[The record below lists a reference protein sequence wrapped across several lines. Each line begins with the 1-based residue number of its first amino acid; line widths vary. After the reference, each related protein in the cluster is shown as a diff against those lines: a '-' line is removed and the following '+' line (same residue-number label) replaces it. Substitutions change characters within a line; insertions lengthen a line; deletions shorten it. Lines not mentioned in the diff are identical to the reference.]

1 MKDAIVD
8 KHNELRSKVAN
19 GQETRGQPKGVGQPK
34 AANMRKLVWNDE
46 LAEIAQRWADQCMD
60 KDPTKPDKEKYH
72 DKRRGTDKL
81 YGYGWVGQNWAMRTG
96 KDPS

>member
-19 GQETRGQPKGVGQPK
+19 GQETRGVGGGQPK

-46 LAEIAQRWADQCMD
+46 LAEVAQR
-60 KDPTKPDKEKYH
+60 Y
-72 DKRRGTDKL
+72 
-81 YGYGWVGQNWAMRTG
+81 
-96 KDPS
+96 